1 MHLPRMAY
9 RALLPLVAGSLLPL
23 LSLSPVAATWLNYQS
38 SPVESSSAIGISAD
52 YNLQQVSFGVNDTD
66 QSKFYF
72 YLTYLNPIRGDQ
84 FATAQHATAGVNI
97 DINGD
102 GTTDYAIQSDPS
114 TPFIGNY
121 IKAAVFVDRT
131 SGIDMFSSK
140 CEVQSFT
147 DLTKSVNWIGFSI
160 KKDCIAFGNTIGLQA
175 FTSVSSDG
183 SAANLHTKLVPNSKM
198 WGATSPTA
206 VTTSTSSQTPFVA
219 MAVPTAPAQNSVAIP
234 SPANPPDDLVAL
246 ASAESQGVVTIKC
259 GTNQG
264 SGWSA
269 RVNLTAL
276 MQAQHDQSYVITNAH
291 VVVDCV
297 ASRQVEIVLP
307 DQSSV
312 EGTLVITDDVNDLAG
327 IVTTA
332 SIPALDWQGS
342 APQQGW
348 WEGIIGSP
356 LGFPGVLTEGIVSS
370 ISIATASGTT
380 TAHINPGNSGGPAFD
395 RKGRVVGIAT
405 AKYAAAE
412 AFGIFHGTP
421 MMCSKVVQCAA
432 PLKVWDT
439 NLTPTKIPSSA
450 PASLL
455 SNNNNT
461 TTSLQSDTQNLS
473 YAGEQLL
480 NGAKS
485 ILDQSYSTL
494 LDALNKYPSAT
505 LELAKLKTVA
515 PKMPTLTGVITT
527 DIGVISQFST
537 QAANFQ
543 QMVKAKIDVVALSS
557 KLLPKKLTI
566 TCKKGADIKAVT
578 GTAPK
583 CPAGFTLKAMKAA
596 VTNR

>member
-9 RALLPLVAGSLLPL
+9 RALLPLVAGSLLPIM
-23 LSLSPVAATWLNYQS
+23 SLSPVAATWLNYQS
-38 SPVESSSAIGISAD
+38 SPVESASVNGISAD

-72 YLTYLNPIRGDQ
+72 YLTYLNPIKGDQ
-84 FATAQHATAGVNI
+84 FSAAAHATSGVNI
-97 DINGD
+97 DVNGD
-102 GTTDYAIQSDPS
+102 GASDYAIQTDPS
-114 TPFIGNY
+114 TPLIGNY
-121 IKAAVFVDRT
+121 IKSAVFVDRT
-131 SGIDMFSSK
+131 SGIEMFSSK

-160 KKDCIAFGNTIGLQA
+160 KKDCIPFGNTIGVQA
-175 FTSVSSDG
+175 FTSVSTDG
-183 SAANLHTKLVPNSKM
+183 SASNLRTKLVPNSKM
-198 WGATSPTA
+198 WGVTSPVA
-206 VTTSTSSQTPFVA
+206 VSATTGSQTPFVA

-276 MQAQHDQSYVITNAH
+276 MQAQHDKSYVITNAH

-332 SIPALDWQGS
+332 AIPALDWQGS

-370 ISIATASGTT
+370 ISIPTATGTT

-439 NLTPTKIPSSA
+439 NLTPTKIASST

-455 SNNNNT
+455 SNNNPS
-461 TTSLQSDTQNLS
+461 TSLQTDTQNLS

-527 DIGVISQFST
+527 DISVISQFST

-557 KLLPKKLTI
+557 KLLVKKFTI

-578 GTAPK
+578 GAAPK
-583 CPAGFTLKAMKAA
+583 CPAGFTLKATKVAA
-596 VTNR
+596 TKL